1 MGPHAMHHHMNRIF
15 SERPVKIIVGGDA
28 KDYYLHPGVLRLHG
42 SPALKA
48 RLGESWSNGETT
60 LDWTDCDEQ
69 TVACVL
75 SYLYTQDYYV
85 TPQSTAEDELP
96 SEQGYIDIRKGKV
109 KIRRVEGDSAN
120 SLEGISEQVDI
131 KSTIA
136 ECSEPD
142 EPVPDRPL
150 TPLSRCIKAGLPAE
164 SVKTAAGT
172 VRKTAQDPDVGIGAA
187 IIIHA
192 KVYSFAHRFLLP
204 QLEELAL
211 QRLTQVLIL
220 LDESETRSLF
230 SYLADAVHIIYD
242 TTPSAKVQQNPARK
256 LLSQF
261 VALRFT
267 ALAGESLDALM
278 AEGGDFAVD
287 VTKKLTRRLMANSDS
302 THSLAAEIDQL
313 HLLIERLEISNQELE
328 SKVRKAEKEITE
340 WDSLSRGIHQTSTKK
355 RRVTLAAP
363 PNGLHNSDN
372 GDLKFPLPGR
382 DYM

>member
-1 MGPHAMHHHMNRIF
+1 MGPHSVQHHINRIF
-15 SERPVKIIVGGDA
+15 SERPVKISVGGDA
-28 KDYYLHPGVLRLHG
+28 KDYYVHPGVLKLYG
-42 SPALKA
+42 SSALKA
-48 RLGESWSNGETT
+48 RMGDSWSNGETT
-60 LDWTDCDEQ
+60 LDWTDFDEQ

-85 TPQSTAEDELP
+85 TPLSTTEDEVP
-96 SEQGYIDIRKGKV
+96 SENGYIDIRKAV
-109 KIRRVEGDSAN
+109 
-120 SLEGISEQVDI
+120 SEQIDV
-131 KSTIA
+131 KSTVA

-142 EPVPDRPL
+142 ESVPDRPL

-164 SVKTAAGT
+164 SIKTAAGT
-172 VRKTAQDPDVGIGAA
+172 VRKTSQDPDVGIGAA
-187 IIIHA
+187 ILIHA

-204 QLEELAL
+204 QLEQLAL

-230 SYLADAVHIIYD
+230 SYLVDAVHIIYD
-242 TTPSAKVQQNPARK
+242 ATPSAKVQENPARK

-267 ALAGESLDALM
+267 ALAGESLDTLM

-287 VTKKLTRRLMANSDS
+287 VTRKLTRRLMANNDN
-302 THSLAAEIDQL
+302 THSLTAEIDQL

-328 SKVRKAEKEITE
+328 GKVQKAEKEITE
-340 WDSLSRGIHQTSTKK
+340 WDSLSRGTHQTSTKK

-363 PNGLHNSDN
+363 PNGLYNNDD
-372 GDLKFPLPGR
+372 GDLKFPVPR
-382 DYM
+382 KDYVVPLY

>member
-1 MGPHAMHHHMNRIF
+1 MNT
-15 SERPVKIIVGGDA
+15 
-28 KDYYLHPGVLRLHG
+28 RL
-42 SPALKA
+42 K
-48 RLGESWSNGETT
+48 ESWSNGETT

-109 KIRRVEGDSAN
+109 KKYPQVGDDSAN
-120 SLEGISEQVDI
+120 SIAGVSEQVDI
-131 KSTIA
+131 KSTVA
-136 ECSEPD
+136 ECSETD

-187 IIIHA
+187 ILIHA

-204 QLEELAL
+204 QLEQLAL

-242 TTPSAKVQQNPARK
+242 ATPSAKVQQNPARK

-267 ALAGESLDALM
+267 ALAGESLDMLM

-287 VTKKLTRRLMANSDS
+287 VTRKLTRRLMANSDS

-340 WDSLSRGIHQTSTKK
+340 WDSLSRGVHQTSAKK

-363 PNGLHNSDN
+363 PNGLHNGDN